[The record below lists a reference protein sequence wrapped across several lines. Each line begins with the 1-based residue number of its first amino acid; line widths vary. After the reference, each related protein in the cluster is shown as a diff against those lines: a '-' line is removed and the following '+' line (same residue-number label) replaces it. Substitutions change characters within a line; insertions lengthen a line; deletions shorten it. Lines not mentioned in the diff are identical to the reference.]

1 MKIQTLRWQSRRTP
15 QRFVLVAMVLSLVL
29 AACGGGNG
37 DGDGDQTGAV
47 SVTQTEATDGAGAVA
62 DDADTTEPE
71 VTDSDADGGGEE
83 IVVGA
88 ILDETGPLNIYGL
101 PKIDATNL
109 AINHIN
115 ENGGVLGKQ
124 LRLVLH
130 DAQSTNEN
138 YTQFANQL
146 AVQEEVAVLM
156 GGITSASREAIRPVV
171 NRQDILYFYNEQY
184 EGGVCDKNVFLTGV
198 VPSQQLEALIPWT
211 IENVGPKLYVLAADY
226 NYGQIS
232 ALWVDRIAQE
242 NGGEVLGTEFI
253 PLDVTEF
260 GSAISKV
267 QSANPDA
274 VVSLLVGGNHINFY
288 RQFAAA
294 GLGEDI
300 RIVSPTF
307 GLGNEQVVLSPEEST
322 DITVAYPYFQELD
335 NPMNEEFVNMWH
347 EEYGEDYEYI
357 PDAAVDEWIGWHIW
371 AQAVEQAGTTD
382 IDPVI
387 ETLES
392 GIEFEG
398 PGGLVTL
405 DPGSHHLVKDTHIA
419 VTNDQQGFEVIE
431 SFEQVD
437 PSFEQEMCDLTANPD
452 TETQFTPEEG

>member
-1 MKIQTLRWQSRRTP
+1 MQNQVTRRRRRGSP
-15 QRFVLVAMVLSLVL
+15 SVLLAIAMILGLVL
-29 AACGGGNG
+29 AACAGGDEDGDGVDPGDAGDATQTEAADG
-37 DGDGDQTGAV
+37 DGDGDA
-47 SVTQTEATDGAGAVA
+47 E
-62 DDADTTEPE
+62 
-71 VTDSDADGGGEE
+71 GEE

-88 ILDETGPLNIYGL
+88 ILDETGPINIYGL
-101 PKIDATNL
+101 PKIDATKL
-109 AINHIN
+109 AIKNIN
-115 ENGGVLGKQ
+115 ENGGVLGRQ
-124 LRLVLH
+124 LRLVLQ

-171 NRQDILYFYNEQY
+171 NRHDILYFYNEQY
-184 EGGVCDKNVFLTGV
+184 EGGVCDKNVFATGV
-198 VPSQQLEALIPWT
+198 VPSQQLDALIPWA
-211 IENVGPKLYVLAADY
+211 IENIGPNLYVLAADY

-260 GSAISKV
+260 GSTINEV
-267 QSANPDA
+267 QAANPDA

-294 GLGEDI
+294 GLGGDM

-307 GLGNEQVVLSPEEST
+307 GLGNEQVVLGPEEST

-335 NPMNEEFVNMWH
+335 NPTNEEFVSLWH
-347 EEYGEDYEYI
+347 EEYGEDYDYI
-357 PDAAVDEWIGWHIW
+357 PDAAVDEWIGWHLW

-382 IDPVI
+382 MEAVI
-387 ETLES
+387 EALES
-392 GIEFEG
+392 GLEFEG
-398 PGGLVTL
+398 PGGLVTM
-405 DPGSHHLVKDTHIA
+405 DPGSHHLVKDTHIG

-431 SFEQVD
+431 SFEQVP
-437 PSFEQEMCDLTANPD
+437 PSFEQEQCDLIANPD
-452 TETQFTPEEG
+452 IEQQFTPEEG